1 MWKWSISSTYICI
14 FKNSVQYVTLEILIR
29 SAGKLLGISSVANSF
44 EENKTKKKKSIL
56 EAIFKS
62 MKTKFVKGQPMVIHV
77 QLGSIR
83 CNAE

>member
-1 MWKWSISSTYICI
+1 MKCENGLFHLHYICI

-29 SAGKLLGISSVANSF
+29 SAGKLLGISSVAN
-44 EENKTKKKKSIL
+44 IL